1 VRYFCGGAWGQEEDL
16 TAADVAKI
24 VTTTP
29 GPHYV
34 WAEGMTDWVSAETVP
49 EILEAMASFGGTTVP
64 PETSSVALFESQ
76 KSFLE
81 LHRRKVIS
89 LSSTVFCFVLFL
101 VCAVVFWGDEPAKA
115 QVTGPAE
122 RTNPKEVTA
131 EPVVEPST
139 PAPPPRMDAVS
150 RRPLHWTN
158 KPLLDPRRRTGTA
171 QASSELREGGGKL
184 HGARNVADQR
194 SSTAWCE
201 GNPQSDGE
209 GEWLQLAVP
218 CVEADFREL
227 IGIEVVSGFTDK
239 VGDWSQ
245 NNRPSKAMLTL
256 TIDGRVMIS
265 ASAFL
270 ADRPGYQFLEFPRS
284 FLCQSGETARVKLD
298 IEQLYT
304 GETYSDACLSGLAL
318 YERKR

>member
-1 VRYFCGGAWGQEEDL
+1 VRYFCGGAWGQEKDL
-16 TAADVAKI
+16 TASDVAKI

-34 WAEGMTDWVSAETVP
+34 WAEGMTDWLPAESVP
-49 EILEAMASFGGTTVP
+49 AILDAMASLGGTTVP
-64 PETSSVALFESQ
+64 PETSAVGLVEPQ
-76 KSFLE
+76 RSFLE
-81 LHRRKVIS
+81 LQRKKLIA
-89 LSSTVFCFVLFL
+89 LSSTIFFFVLFL
-101 VCAVVFWGDEPAKA
+101 ILAVVFWGDESPESGEENAPESA
-115 QVTGPAE
+115 TPE
-122 RTNPKEVTA
+122 EVI
-131 EPVVEPST
+131 EEKVVEPTT

-194 SSTAWCE
+194 LNTAWCE

-245 NNRPSKAMLTL
+245 NNRPSQVLLTL
-256 TIDGRVMIS
+256 TIDGRVMTS

-284 FLCQSGETARVKLD
+284 YLCQGGETARVKLD

-304 GETYSDACLSGLAL
+304 GETYSDACISGLAL